1 MLWHK
6 GDVVRARLV
15 ARCFKETD
23 LTTGVDSP
31 TIGKSTVRLV
41 LCVAQSMKWTIKT
54 TDIKSAFLQG
64 QELKRVVYK
73 QYLIQV
79 VSGD

>member
-1 MLWHK
+1 M
-6 GDVVRARLV
+6 RARLV

>member
-1 MLWHK
+1 M
-6 GDVVRARLV
+6 RARLV
-15 ARCFKETD
+15 ARFFKETY

-31 TIGKSTVRLV
+31 KIGKTTVRLV